1 MTTRTLLALT
11 LLSLPLAAC
20 SRATTTAG
28 GQADEAAAIR
38 ALDTRIEQAVAARD
52 AAAVTSYYAADA
64 RMYPPHASPISGT
77 AAVLAL
83 WQDFLKTPGLSL
95 TFKPTAIDVSAT
107 GDMAQDVGSFQFASD
122 GPDGR
127 ITDEGTYAA
136 TWRKTAGEWKIISE
150 IWNSVRP
157 MPEPPTAY
165 AAAPAPAPSDLGDME
180 TLAASGLKWGPL
192 EVPGF
197 KPGIEIAVVHGDPS
211 KESDYTVRLRFPD
224 AYAFPAHWH
233 PNGEHVTVIR
243 GSFRLAMGEK
253 EDKAQ
258 LKTYAPGDF
267 IYIPA
272 KMSHFGEVKGVTE
285 VQLHGQGPFQVN
297 LTAKS

>member
-1 MTTRTLLALT
+1 MPTRTLLSLA

-20 SRATTTAG
+20 SQATTTAG

-52 AAAVTSYYAADA
+52 AATIASFYAADA
-64 RMYPPHASPISGT
+64 RMYPPHGAPISGT
-77 AAVLAL
+77 TAILAM

-95 TFKPTAIDVSAT
+95 TFSPTAVDVSAT
-107 GDMAQDVGSFQFASD
+107 GDMAHDAGPFRFASD

-127 ITDEGTYAA
+127 ITDEGNYSV

-150 IWNSVRP
+150 MWNSTQP
-157 MPEPPTAY
+157 MPEPPKAY
-165 AAAPAPAPSDLGDME
+165 AAVPVPSDAGDME
-180 TLAASGLKWGPL
+180 ILASSALKWGPL

-197 KPGIEIAVVHGDPS
+197 KPGIEIAVIHGDPS
-211 KESDYTVRLRFPD
+211 KETDYTVRLRFPD
-224 AYAFPAHWH
+224 AYAFPSHWH
-233 PNGEHVTVIR
+233 PNGEHLTVLR
-243 GSFRLAMGEK
+243 GSFMLGMGEK
-253 EDKAQ
+253 EDKTQ

-272 KMSHFGEVKGVTE
+272 KMAHFGEVKGVTE
-285 VQLHGQGPFQVN
+285 IQLHGMGPFQVI
-297 LTAKS
+297 LATKS